1 MLQQRL
7 LISFLLGD
15 IFADTRRS
23 DYITG
28 CGSQQRI
35 LPTNEPAFAR
45 TRQDLI
51 LVMPREGLL
60 DENARK
66 EFPQVANFRGYEKLE
81 PVLPDH
87 LRTLPP
93 RQMQKV
99 IIAIG
104 DTSACVES
112 HANNLGVAK

>member
-28 CGSQQRI
+28 CGSQQRV
-35 LPTNEPAFAR
+35 LPTNQPAFAR

-51 LVMPREGLL
+51 LMMPREGLPH
-60 DENARK
+60 ENARK
-66 EFPQVANFRGYEKLE
+66 EFPQAVNLWGYEE
-81 PVLPDH
+81 FDPVLPDH
-87 LRTLPP
+87 VQTFPA
-93 RQMQKV
+93 RQLQKV

-104 DTSACVES
+104 DAAAHVER
-112 HANNLGVAK
+112 HADSLGVAK